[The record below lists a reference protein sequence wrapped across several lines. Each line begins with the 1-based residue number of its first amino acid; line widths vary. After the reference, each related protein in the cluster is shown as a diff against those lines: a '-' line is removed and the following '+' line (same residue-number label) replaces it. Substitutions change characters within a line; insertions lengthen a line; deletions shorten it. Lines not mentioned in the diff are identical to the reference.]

1 MEWKGKNWSGVHLEV
16 ERVAVQVAVVCAD
29 QINLSAGSYQIRA
42 CILDVCTTLPLMRL
56 SFSHLYSVV
65 ILHVVRASY
74 SGPFCPQACDLA
86 LGYPIFND
94 TDAWLSKK
102 VRSCRSKFR
111 ITSLYLCFAQ
121 YCEDDGEPEKWIG
134 DDSPWCDE
142 HAGVPMPFYHDVI
155 DGWTARDRDR
165 VTRLSAEEA
174 MSFPVLSEVVIPDA
188 SYFDR
193 AFTTMVSSHSLWK
206 TTY

>member
-1 MEWKGKNWSGVHLEV
+1 MEWKGKNWSGVQV

-56 SFSHLYSVV
+56 SSSFLYSVA
-65 ILHVVRASY
+65 ILHVACASY

-134 DDSPWCDE
+134 DDSLWCDE
-142 HAGVPMPFYHDVI
+142 HAGTPLPVYHDVI

-174 MSFPVLSEVVIPDA
+174 MSFPVLGGVVIPDA

-193 AFTTMVSSHSLWK
+193 AFTTMVSSHSPSK